1 MDSRELRLKCVEIVM
16 PSATKIN
23 LSNGEILLIAEQ
35 VYKFV
40 MTPDETPKAQPAKE
54 GAKGK

>member
-1 MDSRELRLKCVEIVM
+1 MTSQEIRLKCVEMII
-16 PSATKIN
+16 PTATRAN
-23 LSNGEILLIAEQ
+23 LSNMEILNVAKDI
-35 VYKFV
+35 YKFV